1 MKIKRGSTSVR
12 RLIFIADTSKTD
24 GSGLANLVYNS
35 SGLVAYYFA
44 GDLADEVQITLA
56 SATLGTWT
64 SGGFIAVDNTNMP
77 GWYELGIPNAAL
89 DGGNEVAIQLRGA
102 ANMAPVNVYIELDTV
117 DYQTDAFGALRPTT
131 AGRTLDVTATGAAGI
146 DWANVENPTTTV
158 ALTNTTINAAP
169 IADAVWD
176 EAYNQHT
183 TAGTFGKLMDI
194 LRKSNTV
201 LEGTILA
208 SPIPTTTVFRLS
220 GIDYPTGALEHSIL
234 WMNSG
239 TSQNQNSPIL
249 TTVNNGDGTVTVTL
263 EEALVTAPVAG
274 DTVLIDPT
282 SHVHTVSEIQGTMPD
297 RLGYL
302 LSILAGAISDAGTAA
317 ETYTITLGANTFTVD
332 YSGLDATGNRTGA
345 TLTKT

>member
-1 MKIKRGSTSVR
+1 VR

-24 GSGLANLVYNS
+24 GSGLTGLVYNS
-35 SGLVAYYFA
+35 SGFVAWYIP
-44 GDLADEVQITLA
+44 GDGSAAIQITLA
-56 SATLGTWT
+56 SATLGAWT
-64 SGGFIAVDNTNMP
+64 SGGFVEVANMP

-102 ANMAPVNVYIELDTV
+102 ANMAPVNIYIELDAV
-117 DYQTDAFGALRPTT
+117 DYQTARFGAPT
-131 AGRTLDVTATGAAGI
+131 AGET
-146 DWANVENPTTTV
+146 
-158 ALTNTTINAAP
+158 
-169 IADAVWD
+169 ADAVWD

-183 TAGTFGKLMDI
+183 TAGTFGKLQDT

-201 LEGTILA
+201 LEGTILS
-208 SPIPTTTVFRLS
+208 SPTPTTTVFRLS

-234 WMNSG
+234 WMNTG

-282 SHVHTVSEIQGTMPD
+282 SHVHAIVDIQGTMPD

-317 ETYTITLGANTFTVD
+317 ETYTITLGASTFTVD
-332 YSGLDATGNRTGA
+332 YSGLDSTGNRTGA

>member
-1 MKIKRGSTSVR
+1 MYPRNAASPERISIGAVVQIS
-12 RLIFIADTSKTD
+12 D
-24 GSGLANLVYNS
+24 GAVQS
-35 SGLVAYYFA
+35 SGVAVKVIPFGQSESSGAGTVAYTADGVVLYTPTQAETNYTSFVLVASKS
-44 GDLADEVQITLA
+44 GCIP
-56 SATLGTWT
+56 ATVTVVT
-64 SGGFIAVDNTNMP
+64 S
-77 GWYELGIPNAAL
+77 
-89 DGGNEVAIQLRGA
+89 
-102 ANMAPVNVYIELDTV
+102 
-117 DYQTDAFGALRPTT
+117 
-131 AGRTLDVTATGAAGI
+131 AAGI
-146 DWANVENPTTTV
+146 AS
-158 ALTNTTINAAP
+158 

-208 SPIPTTTVFRLS
+208 SPTPTTTVFKVS
-220 GIDYPTGALEHSIL
+220 GIDYPTGALEHAIL
-234 WMNSG
+234 WMNTG

-282 SHVHTVSEIQGTMPD
+282 SHVHAIVDIQGVMPD

-302 LSILAGAISDAGTAA
+302 LAILAGAISDAGTAA

-332 YSGLDATGNRTGA
+332 YSGLDSTGNRTGA

>member
-1 MKIKRGSTSVR
+1 VKITRGSTSIR
-12 RLIFIADTSKTD
+12 RRIFIADTSKTD
-24 GSGLANLVYNS
+24 GSGLTGLVYNS
-35 SGLVAYYFA
+35 SGLVAWYFPDDGA
-44 GDLADEVQITLA
+44 AAIQITLA

-64 SGGFIAVDNTNMP
+64 SGGFVEVTNMP
-77 GWYELGIPNAAL
+77 GWYEFGVPNAAL

-102 ANMAPVNVYIELDTV
+102 TNMAVVNIYIELDTV
-117 DYQTDAFGALRPTT
+117 DYQTAAFGALRPTT

-201 LEGTILA
+201 LEGAILA
-208 SPIPTTTVFRLS
+208 SPTPTTTVFRLS
-220 GIDYPTGALEHSIL
+220 GIDYPTGALEHAIL

-282 SHVHTVSEIQGTMPD
+282 SHVHAIADIQAGLATATELAKVPKSGETRRYTQVANNSGNKTADVSIGGP
-297 RLGYL
+297 L
-302 LSILAGAISDAGTAA
+302 
-317 ETYTITLGANTFTVD
+317 
-332 YSGLDATGNRTGA
+332 
-345 TLTKT
+345 

>member
-1 MKIKRGSTSVR
+1 MYPRNAASPERISIGAVVQISDGAVQTSGVAVKVIPFGQSEASGAGTVAYTADGVV
-12 RLIFIADTSKTD
+12 LYTPTQAETNYTSFI
-24 GSGLANLVYNS
+24 
-35 SGLVAYYFA
+35 LVASKA
-44 GDLADEVQITLA
+44 GCIP
-56 SATLGTWT
+56 ATVTVVT
-64 SGGFIAVDNTNMP
+64 S
-77 GWYELGIPNAAL
+77 
-89 DGGNEVAIQLRGA
+89 
-102 ANMAPVNVYIELDTV
+102 
-117 DYQTDAFGALRPTT
+117 
-131 AGRTLDVTATGAAGI
+131 AAGI
-146 DWANVENPTTTV
+146 AS
-158 ALTNTTINAAP
+158 

-183 TAGTFGKLMDI
+183 TAGTFGKLMDT
-194 LRKSNTV
+194 LRKSNNV

-208 SPIPTTTVFRLS
+208 SPTPTTTVFRVS
-220 GIDYPTGALEHSIL
+220 GIDFPTGALEHAIL
-234 WMNSG
+234 WMNTG
-239 TSQNQNSPIL
+239 TSENQNSPIL

-317 ETYTITLGANTFTVD
+317 ETYAITLNGSTFTVD

>member
-1 MKIKRGSTSVR
+1 MYPRNAASPERISIGAVVQISDGAVQTSGVAVKVIPFGGSEASGAGTVAYTADGVVLYTPTQGETNYTSFV
-12 RLIFIADTSKTD
+12 
-24 GSGLANLVYNS
+24 
-35 SGLVAYYFA
+35 LVASKS
-44 GDLADEVQITLA
+44 GCIP
-56 SATLGTWT
+56 ATVTVVT
-64 SGGFIAVDNTNMP
+64 S
-77 GWYELGIPNAAL
+77 
-89 DGGNEVAIQLRGA
+89 
-102 ANMAPVNVYIELDTV
+102 
-117 DYQTDAFGALRPTT
+117 
-131 AGRTLDVTATGAAGI
+131 AAGI
-146 DWANVENPTTTV
+146 AS
-158 ALTNTTINAAP
+158 

-201 LEGTILA
+201 LEATILA
-208 SPIPTTTVFRLS
+208 SPTPTTTVFRLS
-220 GIDYPTGALEHSIL
+220 GIDFPTGALEHAIL

-282 SHVHTVSEIQGTMPD
+282 SHVHAIVDIQGVMPD

-302 LSILAGAISDAGTAA
+302 LAILAGAISDAGTAA

-332 YSGLDATGNRTGA
+332 YSGLDSTGNRTGA

>member
-1 MKIKRGSTSVR
+1 MYPRNAASPERISIGAVVQISDGAVQTSGVAVKVIPFGGSEASGAGTVAYTADGVVLYTPTQAETNYTS
-12 RLIFIADTSKTD
+12 FI
-24 GSGLANLVYNS
+24 
-35 SGLVAYYFA
+35 LVASKS
-44 GDLADEVQITLA
+44 GCLP
-56 SATLGTWT
+56 ATVTVVT
-64 SGGFIAVDNTNMP
+64 S
-77 GWYELGIPNAAL
+77 
-89 DGGNEVAIQLRGA
+89 
-102 ANMAPVNVYIELDTV
+102 
-117 DYQTDAFGALRPTT
+117 
-131 AGRTLDVTATGAAGI
+131 AAGI
-146 DWANVENPTTTV
+146 AS
-158 ALTNTTINAAP
+158 

-176 EAYNQHT
+176 EAYSQHT

-208 SPIPTTTVFRLS
+208 SPTPTTTVFRLS
-220 GIDYPTGALEHSIL
+220 GIDFPTGALEHAIL
-234 WMNSG
+234 WMNTG
-239 TSQNQNSPIL
+239 TSENQNSPIL
-249 TTVNNGDGTVTVTL
+249 TTVNNSDGTVTVTL

-282 SHVHTVSEIQGTMPD
+282 SHVHAIVDIQGVMPD

-345 TLTKT
+345 TLSKT

>member
-1 MKIKRGSTSVR
+1 
-12 RLIFIADTSKTD
+12 
-24 GSGLANLVYNS
+24 
-35 SGLVAYYFA
+35 
-44 GDLADEVQITLA
+44 
-56 SATLGTWT
+56 
-64 SGGFIAVDNTNMP
+64 MP

>member
-1 MKIKRGSTSVR
+1 MYPRNAASPERISIGAVVQIS
-12 RLIFIADTSKTD
+12 D
-24 GSGLANLVYNS
+24 GVVQS
-35 SGLVAYYFA
+35 SGVAVKVIPFGQSESSGAGTVAYTADGVVLYTPTQAETNYTSFVLVASKS
-44 GDLADEVQITLA
+44 GCLP
-56 SATLGTWT
+56 ATVTVVT
-64 SGGFIAVDNTNMP
+64 S
-77 GWYELGIPNAAL
+77 
-89 DGGNEVAIQLRGA
+89 
-102 ANMAPVNVYIELDTV
+102 
-117 DYQTDAFGALRPTT
+117 T
-131 AGRTLDVTATGAAGI
+131 AGIAS
-146 DWANVENPTTTV
+146 
-158 ALTNTTINAAP
+158 

-183 TAGTFGKLMDI
+183 TAGTFGKLQDT

-208 SPIPTTTVFRLS
+208 SPTPTTTVFRVS
-220 GIDYPTGALEHSIL
+220 GIDFPTGALEHAIL
-234 WMNSG
+234 WMNTG
-239 TSQNQNSPIL
+239 TSENQNSPIL

-282 SHVHTVSEIQGTMPD
+282 SHVHAIVDIQGVMPD

-302 LSILAGAISDAGTAA
+302 LAILAGAISDAGTAA

-332 YSGLDATGNRTGA
+332 YSGLDSTGNRTGA

>member
-1 MKIKRGSTSVR
+1 MTIQILGGSTSQTVR
-12 RLIFIADTSKTD
+12 LFVQDTSKTD
-24 GSGLANLVYNS
+24 GSGLTGLAHNT
-35 SGLVAYYFA
+35 SGLVAYYA
-44 GDLADEVQITLA
+44 KGATGTATQITLA
-56 SATLGTWT
+56 TQTAGGAWT
-64 SGGFIAVDNTNMP
+64 SGGFVAVDGTNMP
-77 GWYELGIPNAAL
+77 GVYRLDVPNAAL
-89 DGGNEVAIQLRGA
+89 DSEVETIVMLRGA
-102 ANMAPVNVYIELDTV
+102 ANMAPVL
-117 DYQTDAFGALRPTT
+117 LRVMGGKSQ
-131 AGRTLDVTATGAAGI
+131 ANAVTASTAVVDA
-146 DWANVENPTTTV
+146 
-158 ALTNTTINAAP
+158 
-169 IADAVWD
+169 IADQVWD

-183 TAGTFGKLMDI
+183 TSGTFGKLMDT

-208 SPIPTTTVFRLS
+208 SPTPTTTVFRVS
-220 GIDYPTGALEHSIL
+220 GIDFPTGALEHAIL

-239 TSQNQNSPIL
+239 TSENQNSPIL

-282 SHVHTVSEIQGTMPD
+282 SHVHAIVDIQGTMPD

-317 ETYTITLGANTFTVD
+317 ETYTITLGASTFTVD
-332 YSGLDATGNRTGA
+332 YSGLDSTGNRTGA

>member
-1 MKIKRGSTSVR
+1 MR
-12 RLIFIADTSKTD
+12 RRIFIADTSKTD
-24 GSGLANLVYNS
+24 GSGLTGLVYNS
-35 SGLVAYYFA
+35 SGLVAWYFP
-44 GDLADEVQITLA
+44 GDGAAAIQITLA

-64 SGGFIAVDNTNMP
+64 SGGFVEVANMP

-102 ANMAPVNVYIELDTV
+102 TNMAVVNVYIELDTV
-117 DYQTDAFGALRPTT
+117 DYQTDAFGALKPTT

-146 DWANVENPTTTV
+146 DWGNVENPTTTV

-176 EAYNQHT
+176 EAYSQHT

-208 SPIPTTTVFRLS
+208 SPTPTTTVFRLS
-220 GIDYPTGALEHSIL
+220 GIDYPTGALEHAIL
-234 WMNSG
+234 WMASG

-282 SHVHTVSEIQGTMPD
+282 SHVHTVSEMQGTMPD

-302 LSILAGAISDAGTAA
+302 LAILAGAISDAGTAA
-317 ETYTITLGANTFTVD
+317 ETYTITLGASTFTVD